1 MTAKQDSLVACLA
14 LWIIGGVALSA
25 TASQGQ
31 FEVVQPNTEAVS
43 AAIIS
48 NPDLVKGLAKELQ
61 STPEQAAAAA
71 GALFGIA
78 KSLLAPDDF
87 AQVAKAVPGMEA
99 LLAAA
104 PRSTEPTATT
114 LTPGFAASSPS
125 FAAPSSPPSPAGM
138 TNAAPNGATMAAPS
152 GIGSAIGALSKI
164 GIKPDM
170 IMKAV
175 PFLSGYLKKHG
186 SAAIGGLLGSVFKT
200 GK

>member
-1 MTAKQDSLVACLA
+1 MTAKQDALVACLA
-14 LWIIGGVALSA
+14 LCTFVGFAWPAA
-25 TASQGQ
+25 ARQ
-31 FEVVQPNTEAVS
+31 FELVQPQTEAVTT
-43 AAIIS
+43 AVKS
-48 NPDLVKGLAKELQ
+48 NPELVNGLAKELQ
-61 STPEQAAAAA
+61 ATPEQAAAAA

-104 PRSTEPTATT
+104 PRSAEPAATP
-114 LTPGFAASSPS
+114 LTPGFAAS
-125 FAAPSSPPSPAGM
+125 SSPPSPAGM
-138 TNAAPNGATMAAPS
+138 TMAAPNGATMAAPG
-152 GIGSAIGALSKI
+152 GIGSAIGALAKI